1 MLKRFS
7 PQSATRDSKKEQPRG
22 KDFDIASML
31 KRFSRQSATRDS
43 KKKQPRGKDFDIAS
57 MFKRFS
63 RQSATQDSKKKQ
75 LWGKDFDVVSE
86 GLDERQVVDFVTD
99 LLKQRNESAPAA
111 IRSVL
116 KMAVVSAERITEAI
130 QKKVQ
135 AEAEDEAVRIIA
147 QANQKVA
154 ETAGK
159 PVEENKK
166 PFEAVLPENSEVL
179 EEATETPEVTK
190 TPEEATETPE
200 VTKTP
205 EETTEISEEN
215 SEVSEEPVEETPQLP
230 SEMGESSTAGV
241 IESLLAERQLGE
253 VIDPPEQPRIVL
265 SKQDTQSL
273 YAGEVELTITKP
285 VDPKMV
291 ARLYNYLQTTPEIKF
306 VRTSGSWERG
316 TAITVAL
323 DKPIALI
330 SVLSSKIPEAEVVPA
345 RPERDGFISGK
356 KGVRSINLT
365 LKKRLKRPNKNN
377 ERG

>member
-22 KDFDIASML
+22 KDFDIASMF
-31 KRFSRQSATRDS
+31 KRFSRQSATR
-43 KKKQPRGKDFDIAS
+43 
-57 MFKRFS
+57 
-63 RQSATQDSKKKQ
+63 DSKKKQ

-179 EEATETPEVTK
+179 EEATETPEVTKTPEEATETPEVTK